1 MDSNLILM
9 SKVFSISGSINIR
22 DLHDPIC
29 YQFYS
34 SIESPT

>member
-22 DLHDPIC
+22 DPYDPIC